1 MTAGEKSFVIYVTS
15 VFTSAE
21 PDLAQ
26 SECSKSGFM
35 SDIRTTDVTCGV
47 MSPLHVV
54 QPWEKLRTVNQDGVF
69 SPHKIWSQIH
79 ETTCALDSA
88 KHAKIDALY

>member
-1 MTAGEKSFVIYVTS
+1 
-15 VFTSAE
+15 
-21 PDLAQ
+21 
-26 SECSKSGFM
+26 
-35 SDIRTTDVTCGV
+35 

-79 ETTCALDSA
+79 KTTYALDSA
-88 KHAKIDALY
+88 KHAKLINCINIYRLQIKGKENVDSETWRKTN